1 MSRRT
6 DRVSS
11 LLRKELSELIQHEI
25 RDPRLAGLV
34 TVTAVET
41 EPDLK
46 TARVFISV
54 LGDAEARRT
63 AVAGLTSA
71 SGFLRRSLRDRV
83 ELRPI
88 PELSFAGDA
97 SMEEGARVVALLD
110 EVAAIGTAETQSV
123 EQPVKTGASA
133 RRLRSKS

>member
-11 LLRKELSELIQHEI
+11 LLRKELSELIQHELK
-25 RDPRLAGLV
+25 DPRLSGLV

-41 EPDLK
+41 AADLK

-54 LGDAEARRT
+54 LGDAEARQT
-63 AVAGLTSA
+63 AVAGLSSA

-88 PELSFAGDA
+88 PELSFEGDA
-97 SMEEGARVVALLD
+97 SIEEGARVVALLD
-110 EVAAIGTAETQSV
+110 EVAAIGPAEIQPV
-123 EQPVKTGASA
+123 EQPAKHAPAA
-133 RRLRSKS
+133 RRLRGKS

>member
-11 LLRKELSELIQHEI
+11 LLRKEISELIQHELN
-25 RDPRLAGLV
+25 DPRLAGLV

-41 EPDLK
+41 APDLK

-54 LGDAEARRT
+54 LGDAEARQT
-63 AVAGLTSA
+63 AVAGLSSA
-71 SGFLRRSLRDRV
+71 SGFLRRNLRDRV

-88 PELSFAGDA
+88 PDLQFEGDA
-97 SMEEGARVVALLD
+97 SIEEGARVAALLD
-110 EVAAIGTAETQSV
+110 QVTAIGTPEVQLV
-123 EQPVKTGASA
+123 EPPVKRAPAA
-133 RRLRSKS
+133 RRPRSKS